1 MMDGTF
7 SCTQCG
13 VLTCR
18 KNIGDY
24 PQGCLT
30 EQAAANGLLI
40 EAKEKYDND
49 PLVLKVAQSSAK
61 VESEFYCAATRVE
74 EIIQFCRKIDAKKI
88 GIATCAGLIKESKV
102 FAKILQANGLVPCGV
117 ICKVG
122 SQDKS
127 EIGIAEEYKIRPGC
141 HEPMCNP
148 ILQALTLNRE
158 KTDLNVIV
166 GLCVGHDSLFIKYS
180 EALVTS
186 LITKDR
192 VLGHNPAAALYTA
205 DGYYRKLMTEIP

>member
-1 MMDGTF
+1 MDGTF
-7 SCTQCG
+7 NCIHCG
-13 VLTCR
+13 VFTCR
-18 KNIGDY
+18 KENGKY
-24 PQGCLT
+24 PQGCFT
-30 EQAAANGLLI
+30 TQASETGLLI
-40 EAKEKYDND
+40 EATEKYNND

-61 VESEFYCAATRVE
+61 VEAEFYCKATRVE

-88 GIATCAGLIKESKV
+88 GIATCAGLIRESKI
-102 FAKILQANGLVPCGV
+102 FAKMLQANGLEPCGV

-122 SQDKS
+122 SQDKTG
-127 EIGIAEEYKIRPGC
+127 IGLAEEDKLRPGC
-141 HEPMCNP
+141 HESMCNP
-148 ILQALTLNRE
+148 VLQALTLNRE

-192 VLGHNPAAALYTA
+192 VLGHNPVAALYTSES
-205 DGYYRKLMTEIP
+205 YYKKLMEETL